1 MQQTHETS
9 NVMAPLPDSF
19 DSGSGQIELDRAN
32 GEAEHSHV
40 PTHYPARTGRRTQII
55 AVAMVLGL
63 AGVFVVRHISN
74 AREAAPL
81 EAEIQRAANQP
92 AAVDVIHVKTGA
104 SDELFTLPGEAR
116 PFRDSTIYARI
127 SGYICKWSLDADNKR
142 CDWNVDIGDHVK
154 EGQVLATI
162 ETPELDN
169 QIAAA
174 RAKIKQLNAQVAVA
188 DTSTVFARLSF
199 KRWAAS
205 SGDGAVSVQERDQKE
220 SELNSCVAHL
230 EAAKAEVTLAEADL
244 ARLLTMDGFKQ
255 VTAPFTGT
263 ITDRRVDVGDL
274 VSAGSTSNTTS
285 LFSIA
290 QYEQMRVWVD
300 VPQAVASRISRG
312 MTAAVLYGDREFPGH
327 VDRTAETINLAS
339 RTLKVEV
346 LVQNPGHELLPGTY
360 LQVRF
365 QFKRAHPPLQI
376 PCSALVWK
384 SSGPQAAVVDE
395 EGKVRFVAVKIARD
409 MGDLV
414 EVEGLAANQRVALN
428 IGSQVPEGGRVSA
441 HVLDSPQASAPAAAV
456 ASPVAEAAPR
466 GTQTH

>member
-1 MQQTHETS
+1 MQQTPETL
-9 NVMAPLPDSF
+9 NVTAPLPDSF
-19 DSGSGQIELDRAN
+19 ETDPGHTEPERAD
-32 GEAEHSHV
+32 GESAHSHV
-40 PTHYPARTGRRTQII
+40 PTDYPSRTGRRTQII
-55 AVAMVLGL
+55 AAALVLGL
-63 AGVFVVRHISN
+63 AGIFVVRHISN

-81 EAEIQRAANQP
+81 ETEIQRAANQP

-104 SDELFTLPGEAR
+104 ADELLTLPGEAR
-116 PFRDSTIYARI
+116 PFRDSTIFARI
-127 SGYICKWSLDADNKR
+127 SGYVSKWSLDANHKP
-142 CDWNVDIGDHVK
+142 CEWTTDIGDHVE

-174 RAKIKQLNAQVAVA
+174 KAKIKQLNAQVAVA

-244 ARLLTMDGFKQ
+244 ARLLTMDGFKE
-255 VTAPFTGT
+255 VTAPFHGT

-290 QYEQMRVWVD
+290 QYAQMRVWVD
-300 VPQAVASRISRG
+300 VPQAVAARISHG
-312 MTAAVLYGDREFPGH
+312 MTAMVFYGDREFPGH

-346 LVQNPGHELLPGTY
+346 LVQNPNHELLPGTY
-360 LQVRF
+360 LQVKF
-365 QFKRAHPPLQI
+365 QFKRTHPPLQI
-376 PCSALVWK
+376 PSSALVWK
-384 SSGPQAAVVDE
+384 SSGPQAAVLDE

-414 EVEGLAANQRVALN
+414 EVEGLAANQLRR
-428 IGSQVPEGGRVSA
+428 PEHRKPGAGGRPSFGA
-441 HVLDSPQASAPAAAV
+441 CPGQPTSYSTRRGGCV
-456 ASPVAEAAPR
+456 ASRGGNFA
-466 GTQTH
+466 GTQTR